1 MCEPGSAGIR
11 AGARPAGHFIHNF
24 HMPDIPFPNLWL
36 FQTLSGRLSW
46 AALLVIACGVG
57 QSVADTPA
65 DPTAPPAVDFVRDIK
80 PIFVKH
86 CYECHGPGEERG
98 GLSLSQHALAF
109 AGGDSGPAL
118 VPGSAAT
125 SLLVARVTGRQPP
138 AMPLDGEPLSAAEIG
153 LLKIWIDDGAVWPE
167 TADEADPRHRAA
179 ADHWAFRPLVKPPVP
194 AAPTESEAAPGEPST
209 SDVIDRFVTTG
220 LEAAGL
226 QMQPEADRIELLR
239 RATFDLTGLAPPP
252 EAILPFAA
260 DPGPRPTRS

>member
-1 MCEPGSAGIR
+1 
-11 AGARPAGHFIHNF
+11 
-24 HMPDIPFPNLWL
+24 MPDIAFPSLQL
-36 FQTLSGRLSW
+36 PQALSGRWFS
-46 AALLVIACGVG
+46 AGLLVIAFGVG

-65 DPTAPPAVDFVRDIK
+65 APGSAPAVDFVRDIK

-98 GLSLSQHALAF
+98 GLSLAQHALALS
-109 AGGDSGPAL
+109 GGDSAPAF

-138 AMPLDGEPLSAAEIG
+138 AMPLDREPLSDTQID
-153 LLKIWIDDGAVWPE
+153 LLKRWIDEGAAWPE

-179 ADHWAFRPLVKPPVP
+179 ADHWAFRPLVKPPLP
-194 AAPTESEAAPGEPST
+194 MAAAESEPAPGEPLA
-209 SDVIDRFVTTG
+209 SDVIDRFVTAG

-226 QMQPEADRIELLR
+226 QMQPDADRIELLR

-260 DPGPRPTRS
+260 DPRPEAYEELIEQLLASPAYGERWARHWLDVVR